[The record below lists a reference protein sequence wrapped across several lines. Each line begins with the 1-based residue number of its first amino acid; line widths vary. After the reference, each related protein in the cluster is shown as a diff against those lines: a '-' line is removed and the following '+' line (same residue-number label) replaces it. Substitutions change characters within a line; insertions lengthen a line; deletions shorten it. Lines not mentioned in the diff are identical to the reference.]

1 MKDEHIITQSDKGN
15 IYFKIICNSVGDGG
29 ENVFVYL
36 NYLRE
41 MKMAETMPL
50 LLHQLHHRLHQNV

>member
-29 ENVFVYL
+29 ENVFEDCL
-36 NYLRE
+36 SSQI
-41 MKMAETMPL
+41 K
-50 LLHQLHHRLHQNV
+50 Q